1 MDASTLAH
9 VINMRGVRI
18 MGANNSFGAAHLRRS
33 RSRCCIDGYPV

>member
-18 MGANNSFGAAHLRRS
+18 MGANNSFGAAHLRCS
-33 RSRCCIDGYPV
+33 RSRYRIDGYPV

>member
-18 MGANNSFGAAHLRRS
+18 MGANNSFG
-33 RSRCCIDGYPV
+33 DGYPV